1 MNKKTLNW
9 SDSKQTTVENP
20 LNKQNNH
27 HHSDIMRGVSRRGFS
42 SLRFDDTKL
51 VFGGKSTRELLRAGF
66 VFWIAGF
73 PVIVRNSKKLVAF
86 SYRVFGSTITE
97 AGFYLSSLFFFLF
110 FFFCKALRATF
121 FGHFCGGSDLESVA
135 PTVRRLDSLGIG
147 SILDYAAEKDVEEG
161 KGKEGELSKETR
173 SQGVVSARTFS
184 YEGEESCEQNK
195 LIFKECVDHV
205 AISSPNAFAAI
216 KVTALGRPELLRRI
230 SEVLV
235 QTKRIFLKA
244 SERNVFFFNVVIC

>member
-1 MNKKTLNW
+1 M
-9 SDSKQTTVENP
+9 
-20 LNKQNNH
+20 
-27 HHSDIMRGVSRRGFS
+27 
-42 SLRFDDTKL
+42 
-51 VFGGKSTRELLRAGF
+51 
-66 VFWIAGF
+66 
-73 PVIVRNSKKLVAF
+73 
-86 SYRVFGSTITE
+86 
-97 AGFYLSSLFFFLF
+97 
-110 FFFCKALRATF
+110 
-121 FGHFCGGSDLESVA
+121 ESVA

-147 SILDYAAEKDVEEG
+147 SILDYAAEKDVEEA
-161 KGKEGELSKETR
+161 KGGELSKETR

-244 SERNVFFFNVVIC
+244 SERNVL